1 MIRDYKNVSSSRPAR
16 KAPVRHWYGAALFIV
31 CAVLAVVLIQV
42 RKSEASIPR
51 VASTE
56 KTVTPETRRAEPA
69 SPSADQ
75 ELERIVLALPPRP
88 GHTAAPTR
96 NHAAAVDLATI
107 AEVDTLAIPELADS
121 NNDGLEWQSHTVKSG
136 YNLAIICSRAGVKA
150 SEVHTLMQMGKPV
163 AALKTLYPN
172 DKIRLK
178 VLPDGALAAL
188 EYDINKTRRLVVTR
202 NGETPNG
209 NSIFNVETVEQTLE
223 PRLKHAAGVIEDSLF
238 LAARAA
244 GLTDKKAIELANIFA
259 WDIDFALDVRRGD
272 RFTVIYEEQYLDGER
287 VDDGPII
294 AAEFINQN
302 EVYRALRYADPEGET
317 DYYAPDGSRLRKSFL
332 RNPIKPGL
340 FRISSHFNLKRKH
353 PIMHKIRAHKGV
365 DYAASTGT
373 PITATGD
380 GKIVKRGKHGG
391 YGNTVII
398 QHGQRYSTLYAHLS
412 KFAPNTGIGQRVR
425 QGQTIGY
432 VGSTGLATGPHLHY
446 EFRVDGVH
454 RNPLTLKHPSG
465 APVPE
470 QHKAD
475 FLAKISGPLAQLDT
489 LGKMQQLAL
498 NDPAQDS
505 NL

>member
-1 MIRDYKNVSSSRPAR
+1 
-16 KAPVRHWYGAALFIV
+16 
-31 CAVLAVVLIQV
+31 LIQA

-51 VASTE
+51 ATTADTASE
-56 KTVTPETRRAEPA
+56 SLRKPAISRAEA
-69 SPSADQ
+69 SSSTM

-88 GHTAAPTR
+88 GYTAAPSR
-96 NHAAAVDLATI
+96 MESLQ
-107 AEVDTLAIPELADS
+107 TLANPVTEPEILAD
-121 NNDGLEWQSHTVKSG
+121 NATFTETDDGLEWQKYKVKSG

-163 AALKTLYPN
+163 AALKKLYPN

-209 NSIFNVETVEQTLE
+209 NSIFDVATVEQALE
-223 PRLKHAAGVIEDSLF
+223 PQIKHAAGVIEDSLF

-272 RFTVIYEEQYLDGER
+272 RFTVIYEEQHLNGER

-302 EVYRALRYADPEGET
+302 HVYRAVRYQNPEGET

-332 RNPIKPGL
+332 RNPIKPGQ

-353 PIMHKIRAHKGV
+353 PILHKIRAHKGV

-391 YGNTVII
+391 YGSTVII

-412 KFAPNTGIGQRVR
+412 KFAANTGVGQRVR

-432 VGSTGLATGPHLHY
+432 VGRTGLATGPHLHY
-446 EFRVDGVH
+446 EFQIDGVH

-465 APVPE
+465 TPVPE

-475 FLAKISGPLAQLDT
+475 FLAKIQMPLAQLDT
-489 LGKMQQLAL
+489 LVRLQQLAL
-498 NDPAQDS
+498 SDAAQGND
-505 NL
+505 L